1 MGCNTKAYCGLWWGS
16 VVWAGS
22 EAFERERMMAV
33 WAKPKELNQSLPRRC
48 RLTGAGVW
56 ALFSLLVFPPV
67 IGAIPFLTVHF
78 EIQKYEILRTRGV
91 KTTGVV
97 DRITTAK
104 GGYRADYHFLVK
116 SSSDGEVY
124 QYADSAGI
132 GRNSDN
138 AIRVGGPVAVI
149 YDGEM
154 AHSPDAREVSSVDM
168 GDSVESG
175 RLEDGLRPVEYMGL
189 GISAV
194 VFLVFLVAIVP
205 ALVRERRL
213 LRVGQVA
220 HAKITGEVV
229 RYVAKQGYRLI
240 LDYSFVDAGGRTVTG
255 RSRPFP
261 SKKTLD
267 ETRKMDFYRSV
278 VVRPTVLFDVGDGSR
293 NILFPPRYWK
303 AIAANE

>member
-1 MGCNTKAYCGLWWGS
+1 
-16 VVWAGS
+16 
-22 EAFERERMMAV
+22 
-33 WAKPKELNQSLPRRC
+33 
-48 RLTGAGVW
+48 
-56 ALFSLLVFPPV
+56 
-67 IGAIPFLTVHF
+67 
-78 EIQKYEILRTRGV
+78 
-91 KTTGVV
+91 
-97 DRITTAK
+97 
-104 GGYRADYHFLVK
+104 
-116 SSSDGEVY
+116 
-124 QYADSAGI
+124 
-132 GRNSDN
+132 
-138 AIRVGGPVAVI
+138 
-149 YDGEM
+149 
-154 AHSPDAREVSSVDM
+154 
-168 GDSVESG
+168 
-175 RLEDGLRPVEYMGL
+175 
-189 GISAV
+189 
-194 VFLVFLVAIVP
+194 
-205 ALVRERRL
+205 LVRERRL